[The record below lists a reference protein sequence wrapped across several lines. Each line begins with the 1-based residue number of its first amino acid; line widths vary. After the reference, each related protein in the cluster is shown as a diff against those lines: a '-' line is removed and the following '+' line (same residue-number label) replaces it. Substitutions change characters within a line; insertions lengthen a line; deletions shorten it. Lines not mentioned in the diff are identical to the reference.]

1 MASVTKLPRG
11 EKALQFYDHT
21 EKRRTIRVGKLT
33 QKQAERMVDRIEAL
47 VAARATRSLI
57 DADTVEWLAEVSDTI
72 HAKLV
77 GFDLCSPR
85 VEVTPAEPEPTPEV
99 VTVGKFLADY
109 LAMRT
114 DVRPLTMRNLK
125 ESAARVEKYLGK
137 QKPIAEV
144 TALDAD
150 GYNLH
155 LRQTLGENTVRR
167 LVSRAR
173 QFFAA
178 ALRGRLV
185 TENPFGHL
193 KNLKVRSV
201 KERQAFVSRETT
213 YKLLDAAPDAEW
225 RAIIGL
231 ARFVGLRVPSELFK
245 LRWEDIDWATNRI
258 TIHSPKTAT
267 FGKSK
272 RVVPIF
278 PEVLPLL
285 LDVAES
291 RPEKSEFVVSKYRV
305 GCENLRTGLLRIA
318 KRAGVEPW
326 PKLFVNLRASRATE
340 LAEHYPGYLAAEWLG
355 HSEAVANEHYR
366 QVTEDQFRRA
376 ATEATGALHGALQYT
391 AESSGTE
398 GKQKREP
405 LAAAPIVPVF
415 SALFASTGELLVP
428 LRGFEPRLPD

>member
-1 MASVTKLPRG
+1 MASISKLAKG
-11 EKALQFYDHT
+11 EKAIQFYDHT
-21 EKRRTIRVGKLT
+21 EKRRTIRVRHLT
-33 QKQAERMVDRIEAL
+33 MSQAERMADRIEAL

-57 DADTVEWLAEVSDTI
+57 DADTIKWLSEIADSI

-85 VEVTPAEPEPTPEV
+85 VAAAPTEPEPTPEV
-99 VTVGKFLADY
+99 VTVGKFLGDY

-114 DVRPLTMRNLK
+114 DVRPLTARNLR
-125 ESAARVEKYLGK
+125 ESAARLEKFLGK
-137 QKPIAEV
+137 GRPIAEV

-155 LRQTLGENTVRR
+155 LRKTLGENTVRR

-173 QFFAA
+173 QFFSA
-178 ALRGRLV
+178 ALRGRLIA
-185 TENPFGHL
+185 ENPFGHI

-201 KERQAFVSRETT
+201 KERQAFVTRETIH
-213 YKLLDAAPDAEW
+213 KLLDAAPDAEW

-245 LRWEDIDWATNRI
+245 LRWEDIDWAGNRI
-258 TIHSPKTAT
+258 TIHSPKTAA

-278 PEVLPLL
+278 PEVLPML
-285 LDVAES
+285 LDAAEA
-291 RPEKSEFVVSKYRV
+291 RPDNSEFVISKYR
-305 GCENLRTGLLRIA
+305 GGSENLRTGLLRIA
-318 KRAGVEPW
+318 KRADVEPW

-340 LAEHYPGYLAAEWLG
+340 LAEHYPGHVAAEWLG

-366 QVTEDQFRRA
+366 QTTDEHYRRA
-376 ATEATGALHGALQYT
+376 ATEATGALHGALQYN

-398 GKQKREP
+398 GKKKREQPTRP
-405 LAAAPIVPVF
+405 LIIPVNSAPFGFTTEEGI
-415 SALFASTGELLVP
+415 P